1 MSYLVLKTS
10 PLESILFTLAT
21 SLSYTVSLTTSFF
34 TTSLSLLK
42 SRGTDTT
49 NFQISNLSTSVY
61 KLAKFGFSAK
71 LDHFFINPSIKS
83 IIISFQFD
91 I

>member
-21 SLSYTVSLTTSFF
+21 SLSYTVSLTASFF

-42 SRGTDTT
+42 TDTT

-61 KLAKFGFSAK
+61 KLDKFGFSAK
-71 LDHFFINPSIKS
+71 LDHFFINPSIK
-83 IIISFQFD
+83 
-91 I
+91 